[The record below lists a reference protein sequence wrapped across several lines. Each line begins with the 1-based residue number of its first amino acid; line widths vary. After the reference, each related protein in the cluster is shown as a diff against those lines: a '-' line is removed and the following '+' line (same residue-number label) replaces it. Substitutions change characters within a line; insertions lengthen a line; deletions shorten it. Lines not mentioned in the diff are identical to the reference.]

1 MTSRFCRASRNRRG
15 IRTNHG
21 RGRRAADNRD
31 SQPGREKANTPPPA
45 PRTHA
50 FASAVPATAPR
61 APVRQRRPATGRFR
75 NNDRRP
81 ARAVSQ
87 GSVHDTGPDGRGAA
101 RSWAGRSTSMN
112 ASPSPLA
119 LTDAAAPGARRRS
132 RPVRHPVPG
141 RRRSATTCGPC
152 PATNA
157 ARARARS
164 MDVRVQGT
172 EHLEQIQVTPSVD
185 VVVAVESLRSVG
197 ACAAGGCQE
206 AQSLEPLPF
215 AVPAGTE
222 EPPPWAFGPSAPPG
236 IGAGKT
242 RTMGGERQGRE

>member
-1 MTSRFCRASRNRRG
+1 MR
-15 IRTNHG
+15 
-21 RGRRAADNRD
+21 
-31 SQPGREKANTPPPA
+31 
-45 PRTHA
+45 
-50 FASAVPATAPR
+50 
-61 APVRQRRPATGRFR
+61 
-75 NNDRRP
+75 
-81 ARAVSQ
+81 
-87 GSVHDTGPDGRGAA
+87 
-101 RSWAGRSTSMN
+101 
-112 ASPSPLA
+112 SPSPLA

-132 RPVRHPVPG
+132 RAGRHPVPG
-141 RRRSATTCGPC
+141 ASLGDHLRSVPSDERRAG
-152 PATNA
+152 
-157 ARARARS
+157 ARARS

-172 EHLEQIQVTPSVD
+172 EHLEQIHMTPSVD

-215 AVPAGTE
+215 VVPAGTE